1 MRITFL
7 RAMSLIV
14 TTAMAIYSM
23 PLTAAELLRGDT
35 TAPCDPTNS
44 TCISEAEKP
53 NCSVT
58 ACFATEE
65 AQKAY
70 ENQHQCIFTSPCGD
84 FNTATQCCGHNPRT
98 GKPAVIDKVFSTP
111 GVLMPGF
118 DSFTWK
124 NLNMACPNRRQNN
137 APPDD
142 TWSMC
147 AIGERHSPDDHY
159 KIIDIRGN
167 GKARPFCIDG
177 CSTPPQIVATL
188 YGLGTFLKPD
198 RDNPINYSAKS
209 SFLGGCTKHDVCYQT
224 CDKEQAECDDQL
236 LQSMIDACHSIPH
249 YSLTSRL
256 YPTPTVVLTRNHCM
270 NAARVMHIGLTLAGQ
285 TSFQKRRQQYCQC
298 C

>member
-7 RAMSLIV
+7 RTASLII
-14 TTAMAIYSM
+14 TTTMAIHSV
-23 PLTAAELLRGDT
+23 PLAAADPLLGGPT
-35 TAPCDPTNS
+35 PPCDPTTS
-44 TCISEAEKP
+44 TCISENKKWDCGVA
-53 NCSVT
+53 
-58 ACFATEE
+58 ACFTTTE

-70 ENQHQCIFTSPCGD
+70 EDKHQCVFTSSCGE
-84 FNTATQCCGHNPRT
+84 FNTSTQCCGYDPST
-98 GKPAVIDKVFSTP
+98 GEPAVIEKVFSIP

-124 NLNMACPNRRQNN
+124 DLKGACPNRRQND

-159 KIIDIRGN
+159 KIIEIRGN
-167 GKARPFCIDG
+167 DTARPFCIDG
-177 CSTPPQIVATL
+177 CSTPPQVVVTL

-198 RDNPINYSAKS
+198 RDNPINYSAES
-209 SFLGGCTKHDVCYQT
+209 SFLGGCIKHDVCYQT

-256 YPTPTVVLTRNHCM
+256 YPTPTVVLTRNHCI